1 MIKTVEIEYV
11 GIEDIQEI
19 IDDIYA
25 VIKEGHY
32 ASIDIGSVGD
42 EVYVKVLIMLNG
54 LDIYKDYDYTFAFY
68 MSERANDLKAE
79 AEALKNEKQALAE
92 RQKVAENKAESLKK
106 WLAYALQGEE
116 FKTPKCAI
124 SFRKSEA
131 VEVTDE
137 GLNNLMKEHDELL
150 TYKAPEPNTTAIKQA
165 LKDGLN
171 VAGVQLVQNT
181 STIIK

>member
-1 MIKTVEIEYV
+1 MTIYEIDQAIMECV
-11 GIEDIQEI
+11 DLETGEI
-19 IDDIYA
+19 IDTEQLDKLQMERDTKLENVA
-25 VIKEGHY
+25 CWIK
-32 ASIDIGSVGD
+32 
-42 EVYVKVLIMLNG
+42 
-54 LDIYKDYDYTFAFY
+54 
-68 MSERANDLKAE
+68 DLKAE

-92 RQKVAENKAESLKK
+92 RQRVAENKAESLKK
-106 WLAYALQGEE
+106 WLAYALQGEK
-116 FKTPKCAI
+116 FKTTKCAI

-150 TYKAPEPNTTAIKQA
+150 TYKAPEPNKTAIKQA

>member
-1 MIKTVEIEYV
+1 MTIYEIDQAIMECIDLET
-11 GIEDIQEI
+11 GEI
-19 IDDIYA
+19 IATDQLDKLQMERDTKLENVA
-25 VIKEGHY
+25 CWIK
-32 ASIDIGSVGD
+32 
-42 EVYVKVLIMLNG
+42 
-54 LDIYKDYDYTFAFY
+54 
-68 MSERANDLKAE
+68 DLKAE

-92 RQKVAENKAESLKK
+92 RQRVAENKAESLKK
-106 WLAYALQGEE
+106 WLAYALQGEK

-150 TYKAPEPNTTAIKQA
+150 TYKAPEPNKTAIKQA
-165 LKDGLN
+165 LKDGLS
-171 VAGVQLVQNT
+171 VEGVQLIQNT

>member
-1 MIKTVEIEYV
+1 MTIYEIDQAIMECV
-11 GIEDIQEI
+11 DLETGEI
-19 IDDIYA
+19 IDTDKLNELELERESKIEGVA
-25 VIKEGHY
+25 CWIK
-32 ASIDIGSVGD
+32 
-42 EVYVKVLIMLNG
+42 
-54 LDIYKDYDYTFAFY
+54 
-68 MSERANDLKAE
+68 DLKAE

-92 RQKVAENKAESLKK
+92 RQRVAENKAESLKK
-106 WLAYALQGEE
+106 WLAYALQGEK

-150 TYKAPEPNTTAIKQA
+150 TYKAPEPNKTAIKQA
-165 LKDGLN
+165 IKDGLN

-181 STIIK
+181 SVIIK

>member
-1 MIKTVEIEYV
+1 MTIYEIDNAILNCIDMET
-11 GIEDIQEI
+11 GEI
-19 IDDIYA
+19 IDTEQLDKLQMERDTKLENVA
-25 VIKEGHY
+25 CWIK
-32 ASIDIGSVGD
+32 
-42 EVYVKVLIMLNG
+42 
-54 LDIYKDYDYTFAFY
+54 
-68 MSERANDLKAE
+68 DLKAE

-106 WLAYALQGEE
+106 WLAYALQGEK
-116 FKTPKCAI
+116 FKTTKCAI

-150 TYKAPEPNTTAIKQA
+150 TYKAPEPNKTAIKQA
-165 LKDGLN
+165 LKDGLS
-171 VAGVQLVQNT
+171 VEGVQLIQNT

>member
-1 MIKTVEIEYV
+1 MKLYEIDNAILECIDLET
-11 GIEDIQEI
+11 GEI
-19 IDDIYA
+19 IDTEQLDKLQMERDTKLENVA
-25 VIKEGHY
+25 CWIK
-32 ASIDIGSVGD
+32 
-42 EVYVKVLIMLNG
+42 
-54 LDIYKDYDYTFAFY
+54 
-68 MSERANDLKAE
+68 DLKAE

-106 WLAYALQGEE
+106 WLAYALQGEK

-150 TYKAPEPNTTAIKQA
+150 TYKAPEPNKTAIKQA
-165 LKDGLN
+165 LKDGLS
-171 VAGVQLVQNT
+171 VDGVQLIQNT

>member
-1 MIKTVEIEYV
+1 MTIYEIDQAIMECV
-11 GIEDIQEI
+11 DLETGEI
-19 IDDIYA
+19 IDTEQLDKLQMERDTKLENVA
-25 VIKEGHY
+25 CWIKE
-32 ASIDIGSVGD
+32 
-42 EVYVKVLIMLNG
+42 
-54 LDIYKDYDYTFAFY
+54 
-68 MSERANDLKAE
+68 LKAE
-79 AEALKNEKQALAE
+79 AEAIKTEKQALAE

-106 WLAYALQGEE
+106 WLAYALQGEK

-150 TYKAPEPNTTAIKQA
+150 TYKAPEPNKTAIKQA
-165 LKDGLN
+165 IKDGLN
-171 VAGVQLVQNT
+171 VAGIQLVQNI